1 MNQYLNKARRSTRRV
16 LVPCALMIVVAM
28 VVLVSPARAVLGSV
42 TADWPAAKVSRGS
55 SVSVTGHVGG
65 LQLGDGVFLQQKVLG
80 GWRNITKVRLDSNRD
95 YRLPIPTWWVGTRTY
110 RVITTSL
117 LNTALLGTP
126 STAWTVDVVPT
137 YNPPGYE
144 TQYKYSTSSP
154 ARWDPCRT
162 IGYRVNARQ
171 ATSGAILDV
180 KAAFKRLGQATGF
193 TFVYRGTTT
202 GIPQNG
208 GNSWYPANTQIVVAW
223 ARPSQSSMLRL
234 FSNAVGVGSAIAS
247 GGYMNG
253 DGTTVSRIIRGA
265 VVIDSG
271 RHYRGGFGTGNTRG
285 DIVLHELG
293 HTMGLSHVGSSKQIM
308 YPMVTGGLARLG
320 KGDLGGLERRGARL
334 GCVED
339 ATFRTAASSYPLVIT
354 AMP

>member
-1 MNQYLNKARRSTRRV
+1 MSRSARRA
-16 LVPCALMIVVAM
+16 LVPCALMTVFVMAM
-28 VVLVSPARAVLGSV
+28 FVTPARAVLGSV

-55 SVSVTGHVGG
+55 SVSVTGHVSG
-65 LQLGDGVFLQQKVLG
+65 LELGDGVFLQQRVLG
-80 GWRNITKVRLDSNRD
+80 GWRNITKVRLDAYRN
-95 YRLPIPTWWVGTRTY
+95 YRLPVPTWWVGTRTY

-117 LNTALLGTP
+117 LNTTILGTP
-126 STAWTVDVVPT
+126 STSWTVDVVPT

-144 TQYKYSTSSP
+144 SQYKYSTSTPS
-154 ARWDPCRT
+154 RWDPCRT

-180 KAAFKRLGQATGF
+180 KGAFKRLGRATGF
-193 TFVYRGTTT
+193 NFVYRGTTT

-208 GNSWYPANTQIVVAW
+208 GNSWYPAGTNIVVAW

-234 FSNAVGVGSAIAS
+234 FSNAVGVGSAITS
-247 GGYMNG
+247 GGYVNG
-253 DGTTVSRIIRGA
+253 DGTSVNRILRGA
-265 VVIDSG
+265 VVINSE
-271 RHYRGGFGTGNTRG
+271 RHYRAGFGTGNTRG

-293 HTMGLSHVGSSKQIM
+293 HTMGLSHVGASKQIM
-308 YPMVTGGLARLG
+308 YPMVTSGPALLG

-334 GCVED
+334 GCVGE
-339 ATFRTAASSYPLVIT
+339 AQYRTATTAEPLAIH

>member
-1 MNQYLNKARRSTRRV
+1 MSRSARRA
-16 LVPCALMIVVAM
+16 LVPCALMTVVVMAM
-28 VVLVSPARAVLGSV
+28 FVTPARAVLGSV
-42 TADWPAAKVSRGS
+42 TADWPAAQVSRGS
-55 SVSVTGHVGG
+55 SVSVTGHVSG
-65 LQLGDGVFLQQKVLG
+65 LELGDGVFLQQKVLG
-80 GWRNITKVRLDSNRD
+80 GWRNITKVRLDASRN
-95 YRLPIPTWWVGTRTY
+95 YRVAIPTWWVGTRTY

-117 LNTALLGTP
+117 LNTTLLGTP
-126 STAWTVDVVPT
+126 SSSWTVDVVPT

-171 ATSGAILDV
+171 ATSGAITDV
-180 KAAFKRLGQATGF
+180 KTAFKRLGFATGF
-193 TFVYRGTTT
+193 RFVYRGTTT

-208 GNSWYPANTQIVVAW
+208 GNSWYPAGTQIVVAW

-234 FSNAVGVGSAIAS
+234 FPNAVGVGSAITS
-247 GGYMNG
+247 GGYVNG
-253 DGTTVSRIIRGA
+253 DGTSISRIIRGA
-265 VVIDSG
+265 VVVNSE
-271 RHYRGGFGTGNTRG
+271 RHYRAGFGTGSTRG

-293 HTMGLSHVGSSKQIM
+293 HTMGLSHVGGSRQIM
-308 YPMVTGGLARLG
+308 YPMVTSGPALLG

-334 GCVED
+334 GCVRE
-339 ATFRTAASSYPLVIT
+339 AQYRTATAVEPLAVH

>member
-1 MNQYLNKARRSTRRV
+1 
-16 LVPCALMIVVAM
+16 
-28 VVLVSPARAVLGSV
+28 VLGSV
-42 TADWPAAKVSRGS
+42 TTDWPAAKVSRGS
-55 SVSVTGHVGG
+55 SASVAGHVSG
-65 LQLGDGVFLQQKVLG
+65 LALGDGVFLQQKVLG
-80 GWRNITKVRLDSNRD
+80 GWRNITKARLDAYRN
-95 YRLPIPTWWVGTRTY
+95 YRLPIPTWWIGTRTY

-117 LNTALLGTP
+117 LNTSLLGTP
-126 STAWTVDVVPT
+126 STPWTVEVVPT
-137 YNPPGYE
+137 YKAPGYA

-180 KAAFKRLGQATGF
+180 KGAFKRLGHATGF
-193 TFVYRGTTT
+193 KFVYRGTTT

-208 GNSWYPANTQIVVAW
+208 GNSWYPAGTQIVVAW

-234 FSNAVGVGSAIAS
+234 FPTAVGVGSAVTS
-247 GGYMNG
+247 GGYVNG
-253 DGTTVSRIIRGA
+253 DGTTISRIIRGA
-265 VVIDSG
+265 VVVNSN
-271 RHYRGGFGTGNTRG
+271 RVYRGGFGPGNTRG

-308 YPMVTGGLARLG
+308 YPMVTSGLARLG

-334 GCVED
+334 GCVRE
-339 ATFRTAASSYPLVIT
+339 ATYRTETPVAPLAII